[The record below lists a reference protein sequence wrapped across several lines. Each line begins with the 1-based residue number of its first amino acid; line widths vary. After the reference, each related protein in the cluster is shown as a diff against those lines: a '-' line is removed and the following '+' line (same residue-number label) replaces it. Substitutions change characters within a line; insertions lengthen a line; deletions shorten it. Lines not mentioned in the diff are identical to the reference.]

1 MISVCMAAYNGEK
14 FIKKQIDSI
23 LCQLDADDELII
35 SDDGS
40 TDETLRIISSYNDS
54 RIKVLNHV
62 HDESLMNIKRCRS
75 FYLATANFENAMNYA
90 KGDFIFLSDQDDEWL
105 PERKKK
111 SLEKLQDC
119 DCVMCNYNV
128 VDENGQLLIPQIH
141 KNPPFKK
148 NFFYNLTFLP
158 FTGCCMAF
166 KKECLEY
173 ILPFPKKLICH
184 DLWIGSLCNKKGK
197 IAFIG
202 EVLHSYRKH
211 ETNVSFAVG
220 KKRNPVWFM
229 IYYRIIF
236 IVQFIERIFLQKRAK

>member
-1 MISVCMAAYNGEK
+1 ME
-14 FIKKQIDSI
+14 
-23 LCQLDADDELII
+23 II
-35 SDDGS
+35 GS
-40 TDETLRIISSYNDS
+40 FNDS

-141 KNPPFKK
+141 KKTPFKK
-148 NFFYNLTFLP
+148 NFFYNL
-158 FTGCCMAF
+158 
-166 KKECLEY
+166 
-173 ILPFPKKLICH
+173 
-184 DLWIGSLCNKKGK
+184 
-197 IAFIG
+197 
-202 EVLHSYRKH
+202 
-211 ETNVSFAVG
+211 
-220 KKRNPVWFM
+220 
-229 IYYRIIF
+229 
-236 IVQFIERIFLQKRAK
+236 